1 MCFIDPAREDLKV
14 KLFAH
19 IITNTVLSLS
29 QLFLNDDLPEK
40 DRSLIIRKTTNLKG
54 DLTKQ
59 DLLGK
64 SPKFL

>member
-1 MCFIDPAREDLKV
+1 MKV

-19 IITNTVLSLS
+19 IITKTTLSLS
-29 QLFLNDDLPEK
+29 QLFLNDDLAEK

-64 SPKFL
+64 LPKFL